1 MSLLPSTLAVIMV
14 MLLISASTRLSQDAA
29 LSSAR
34 TEQQQLALS
43 HAELLLQ
50 QASRNL
56 PLHTYAQQALES
68 NPLGAEGFHANAGG
82 VHAENQP
89 QMQENLRAIPESAL
103 SVAYL
108 NVAEHAELS
117 DLPLQ
122 IVRITAV
129 GKYASVRV
137 RLQADYAIDQCA
149 AESDG
154 DADDYAD
161 NHINDHTNTNNIFNT
176 STNDTCYGRIRRIA
190 WRRVPD

>member
-1 MSLLPSTLAVIMV
+1 MV

-50 QASRNL
+50 QASKDLLFR
-56 PLHTYAQQALES
+56 TDTKQAIES
-68 NPLGAEGFHANAGG
+68 NPLGLEGLHANAGS
-82 VHAENQP
+82 VHAENQL
-89 QMQENLRAIPESAL
+89 QMQEHLGNTPASAL

-122 IVRITAV
+122 VVRITAV

-149 AESDG
+149 AESD
-154 DADDYAD
+154 ADDYTD
-161 NHINDHTNTNNIFNT
+161 NHINDQTNTNNIFNT
-176 STNDTCYGRIRRIA
+176 STNDTCHGRIRRIA
-190 WRRVPD
+190 WRRLPD

>member
-1 MSLLPSTLAVIMV
+1 MSLLPSTLAVMMV
-14 MLLISASTRLSQDAA
+14 MPLISASTRLSQDAA

-50 QASRNL
+50 QATRNL
-56 PLHTYAQQALES
+56 PLHTYTQQALES
-68 NPLGAEGFHANAGG
+68 NPLGAEGLHANAGG

-149 AESDG
+149 DESY
-154 DADDYAD
+154 ADDYTD
-161 NHINDHTNTNNIFNT
+161 NHINDYTNTNNIFNT
-176 STNDTCYGRIRRIA
+176 STNDTCHGRIRRIA
-190 WRRVPD
+190 WRRLPD

>member
-34 TEQQQLALS
+34 AEQQQLALS

-50 QASRNL
+50 QATRDL
-56 PLHTYAQQALES
+56 PLHTYTQQALES
-68 NPLGAEGFHANAGG
+68 NPPDSEALYARPGG
-82 VHAENQP
+82 VHAEYQL
-89 QMQENLRAIPESAL
+89 QMQENLGAIPEPVL

-129 GKYASVRV
+129 GKYASVRI

-149 AESDG
+149 AES

-161 NHINDHTNTNNIFNT
+161 NHINDHTNTNSTFN
-176 STNDTCYGRIRRIA
+176 SNANDACHGRIRRIA
-190 WRRVPD
+190 WRRLPN

>member
-1 MSLLPSTLAVIMV
+1 MSLLPSTLAVMMV

-56 PLHTYAQQALES
+56 PLHTYTQQALES
-68 NPLGAEGFHANAGG
+68 NPLGAEGLHANAGG

-149 AESDG
+149 AESD
-154 DADDYAD
+154 ADDYTD
-161 NHINDHTNTNNIFNT
+161 NHINDYTNTNNIFNT
-176 STNDTCYGRIRRIA
+176 STNDTCHGRILRIA
-190 WRRVPD
+190 WRRLPD